1 MKKCNRCGFSN
12 PDSAWACFACFRQLP
27 EENKENKE
35 NEEAQATEENS
46 AQGLIRKA
54 ASFAKATVSHA
65 ADGFKNVSSEKKKQ
79 RQDICN
85 ACEFINKDNN
95 TCNQCGCYLDV
106 KTSWRTTSCPIGKW
120 GPEEAKTDNGI
131 ILPAYS
137 RPAKKCGG
145 CGKKS

>member
-1 MKKCNRCGFSN
+1 MIICPNCNFVDVQKKEKCASCGFFFGETTDKKNTVS
-12 PDSAWACFACFRQLP
+12 DLESGISMAEKLKSF
-27 EENKENKE
+27 
-35 NEEAQATEENS
+35 T
-46 AQGLIRKA
+46 KA
-54 ASFAKATVSHA
+54 AVSHA
-65 ADGFKNVSSEKKKQ
+65 ADGFANVSSEKKKQ

-120 GPEEAKTDNGI
+120 GPEEAKTENGI